1 MKNVVLKKVR
11 VRLIIIILVIIF
23 SVIGFLKIKSD
34 NLKKK
39 KYSVKEKQR
48 SG

>member
-34 NLKKK
+34 KTKEKLKKIVF
-39 KYSVKEKQR
+39 SA
-48 SG
+48 SLL